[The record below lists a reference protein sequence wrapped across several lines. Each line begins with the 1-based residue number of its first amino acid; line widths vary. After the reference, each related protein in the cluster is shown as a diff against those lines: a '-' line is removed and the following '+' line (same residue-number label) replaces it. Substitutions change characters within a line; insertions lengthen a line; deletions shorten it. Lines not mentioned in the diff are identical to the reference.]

1 MQWVIGLCLV
11 VLLGRVQ
18 AQETSD
24 PTQELEKAYTESA
37 YEQVIVRFN
46 TDIKDFPS
54 WQAFK
59 TEVLSRVLAGTL
71 GRCYERT
78 TSPMQPVQIT
88 RCSAKCGG
96 WGMGGDLWYTGAA
109 EFKANKTFIEYRFN
123 VKAGVLLRVE
133 GVKTWF
139 LPRKPRRCVNFL
151 CDLKETPH
159 YDPRSRGE
167 CGFFRWCTIRHA
179 VWHPSG

>member
-88 RCSAKCGG
+88 RCFCKVWRMGNGRRPLGTVGG
-96 WGMGGDLWYTGAA
+96 RIQS
-109 EFKANKTFIEYRFN
+109 E
-123 VKAGVLLRVE
+123 
-133 GVKTWF
+133 
-139 LPRKPRRCVNFL
+139 
-151 CDLKETPH
+151 
-159 YDPRSRGE
+159 
-167 CGFFRWCTIRHA
+167 
-179 VWHPSG
+179 

>member
-1 MQWVIGLCLV
+1 MQWVIGLCIV

-24 PTQELEKAYTESA
+24 PTQELEKAYAESA

-54 WQAFK
+54 WQVFK

-78 TSPMQPVQIT
+78 TSPMQPVQMGVAS
-88 RCSAKCGG
+88 RALVLVRGG
-96 WGMGGDLWYTGAA
+96 SSVH
-109 EFKANKTFIEYRFN
+109 R
-123 VKAGVLLRVE
+123 
-133 GVKTWF
+133 
-139 LPRKPRRCVNFL
+139 P
-151 CDLKETPH
+151 
-159 YDPRSRGE
+159 
-167 CGFFRWCTIRHA
+167 
-179 VWHPSG
+179 